1 MRRTTSRTV
10 VAMTFSSVLED
21 RYRETTRKV
30 EYSTVVTG
38 NDSDTQPA
46 PAGHETDSRIRVFL
60 LDDHEIVRRGVADL
74 VNSEPDMQVVSEAAT
89 AIDAIRVVGETNP
102 DVAVLDVRLEE
113 GNGIEVCRDIRSDHP
128 EVACLILTSFADDQ
142 ALLDAAMAGAAGY
155 VLKQIRSNELIDS
168 IRKVAAG
175 TQLLDAATVRMSL
188 HRLKDSDE
196 GKVDGLT
203 EQERRIFDLI
213 GDGYSNRQIADTLF
227 LAEKT
232 VKNYVSNMLAK
243 LGMSRRTEAAA
254 FAARLEERQRRRYE

>member
-1 MRRTTSRTV
+1 M
-10 VAMTFSSVLED
+10 
-21 RYRETTRKV
+21 
-30 EYSTVVTG
+30 
-38 NDSDTQPA
+38 SDDQA
-46 PAGHETDSRIRVFL
+46 PKNSAHDEPDPQDGAASPGGQIRVFL

-74 VNSEPDMQVVSEAAT
+74 VDAEPDMEVVSEAAT
-89 AIDAIRVVGETNP
+89 ASEAIKVVAETIP

-113 GNGIEVCRDIRSDHP
+113 GNGIEVCRDIRSEHP

-155 VLKQIRSNELIDS
+155 VLKQIRSNDLIDS

-175 TQLLDAATVRMSL
+175 AQLLDAATVRLSL
-188 HRLKDSDE
+188 QRMKESDE
-196 GKVDGLT
+196 GKVATLT
-203 EQERRIFDLI
+203 DQERRIFDLI
-213 GDGYSNRQIADTLF
+213 GEGYSNRQIAETLF

-254 FAARLEERQRRRYE
+254 FAARLEERHRRRYV